1 MTTVFQIDEEID
13 KLIDKFSEELKIRLK
28 KAIMRSEKIVLKQYI
43 ASQRETAKAK
53 KSSGKMIEVNVTS
66 SPKNSSRG
74 SKPSSKNEKSAKT
87 PRKMGG
93 SPTRQKMKQ
102 LPKREQDYSYL
113 SDDSS

>member
-1 MTTVFQIDEEID
+1 MTTIFQIDEEID

-53 KSSGKMIEVNVTS
+53 KSSGKITEVKVT
-66 SPKNSSRG
+66 SPKNSSRV
-74 SKPSSKNEKSAKT
+74 SKTSSKNEKSDKT
-87 PRKMGG
+87 SRKMGG
-93 SPTRQKMKQ
+93 SPSRQKVKTH
-102 LPKREQDYSYL
+102 PKREQDYSYY